1 MRIQKVENTS
11 VINKNSNAKSFK
23 GYVNGKY
30 YEDWIIKEAKEAIHN
45 PKWQDKFLEK
55 KKSVSQSLKTW
66 QDTLDTGGEEENIAT
81 RVFLGVCS
89 LGISEI
95 GFGALGILEDRDEN
109 KRIDKTISTIKDCI
123 IDILNGGGE
132 QGSSR
137 L

>member
-11 VINKNSNAKSFK
+11 VINKNRNAKSFK

-123 IDILNGGGE
+123 IDILNGGGV

>member
-11 VINKNSNAKSFK
+11 VINKNRNAKSFK

-30 YEDWIIKEAKEAIHN
+30 YEDWIIKEAKEALDN

-123 IDILNGGGE
+123 IDILNGGGK

-137 L
+137 

>member
-1 MRIQKVENTS
+1 MRIQRIENNN
-11 VINKNSNAKSFK
+11 VMNNKHAKSFK

-55 KKSVSQSLKTW
+55 KKSISKSLKTW

-81 RVFLGVCS
+81 RVILGVCS

-109 KRIDKTISTIKDCI
+109 KRIDKTINKIRDCI
-123 IDILNGGGE
+123 EDLWREKN
-132 QGSSR
+132 R
-137 L
+137 

>member
-11 VINKNSNAKSFK
+11 VINKNRNAKSFK

-30 YEDWIIKEAKEAIHN
+30 YEDWIIKEAQEALDN

-123 IDILNGGGE
+123 IDILNGGGK

-137 L
+137 